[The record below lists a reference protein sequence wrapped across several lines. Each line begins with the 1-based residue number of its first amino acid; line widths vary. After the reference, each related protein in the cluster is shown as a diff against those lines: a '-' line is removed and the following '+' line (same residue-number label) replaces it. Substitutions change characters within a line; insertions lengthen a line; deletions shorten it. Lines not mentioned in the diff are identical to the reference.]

1 MSALTE
7 ELDPKVVRSWRAF
20 AETPH
25 FQLGI
30 DWLRHN
36 RAPKVGGTEAEML
49 KNSLSWSAYMQ
60 ALEDIQDTL
69 TNIPKKEDSLDEKP
83 LNSP

>member
-7 ELDPKVVRSWRAF
+7 ELDPKTVRAWRSF
-20 AETPH
+20 AESAA
-25 FQLGI
+25 FQQGI

-36 RAPKVGGTEAEML
+36 RPTESGDSDMQLVRTAA
-49 KNSLSWSAYMQ
+49 KWRGYMD
-60 ALEDIQDTL
+60 ALDDIQDKL
-69 TNIPKKEDSLDEKP
+69 TAIPKKEESLDEKP

>member
-7 ELDPKVVRSWRAF
+7 ELDRKTIIAWRAF
-20 AETPH
+20 AQTGP
-25 FQLGI
+25 FQEGI

-49 KNSLSWSAYMQ
+49 KSAISWSAYMQ
-60 ALEDIQDTL
+60 ALEDIQDKL
-69 TNIPKKEDSLDEKP
+69 TEIPKKEESLDEKP

>member
-7 ELDPKVVRSWRAF
+7 ELDVKVIRAWRRF
-20 AETPH
+20 AESNE

-36 RAPKVGGTEAEML
+36 RATESGDSDMQLVKTAA
-49 KNSLSWSAYMQ
+49 KWRGYMD
-60 ALEDIQDTL
+60 ALDDIQDKL
-69 TNIPKKEDSLDEKP
+69 TEIPAKDTSLDEPP